1 MRQSSAILRT
11 HTGNSLTLNSGKN
24 LVVTSVCFVL
34 IEGNEDE
41 IECGQYV
48 GWCEEGIEPVAGEGN
63 VRIVTIIIDI
73 GLGNC

>member
-1 MRQSSAILRT
+1 MRQSSAILHT

-24 LVVTSVCFVL
+24 LVVTCVCFVL
-34 IEGNEDE
+34 VKGDEDK

-63 VRIVTIIIDI
+63 VCIVTIIIDI
-73 GLGNC
+73 GLGKH